1 MQDETRL
8 TPSEREI
15 EAALGGLKPARAPM
29 NRDRLM
35 FCAGRM
41 SARRQ
46 NRIWQGISVCLGI
59 VLLLFAM
66 NRPGTTLVDTGT
78 DTVATDMRASVPV
91 NTASR
96 LHDWSDHGRP
106 DALTDYVRMRRAVLD
121 RGIEALPAPGPAPS
135 FYDEPLTIERLKR
148 VPSST

>member
-15 EAALGGLKPARAPM
+15 EAALGGLRPARAPM

-35 FCAGRM
+35 FCAGRT

-46 NRIWQGISVCLGI
+46 NHIWQGVSACLGL
-59 VLLLFAM
+59 VLLVSVM
-66 NRPGTTLVDTGT
+66 NRPAATSVETGT
-78 DTVATDMRASVPV
+78 NAIANDTRDTLPLDSKSQLRDS
-91 NTASR
+91 
-96 LHDWSDHGRP
+96 LHRERFGSIS
-106 DALTDYVRMRRAVLD
+106 DYVRMRRAVLNK
-121 RGIEALPAPGPAPS
+121 GIEALPAPSPVPS
-135 FYDEPLTIERLKR
+135 TFDEPLMRERTKR